1 MKKAI
6 SMMLATAMAA
16 TCLAGCGSAA
26 SSSAAASSEAASSEA
41 TSAATSE
48 ASTGEKTFENTE
60 LNIAV
65 FEGGYGSDYWDE
77 ITKRFEAAY
86 PGVTVNMQISPKIGD
101 IIRPQIVAGN
111 VPDFISMN
119 DNDSTGL
126 ISSMVKEHA
135 LMDLSDV
142 FEEGGIDDDT
152 PLKDQV
158 IDGYLMDGT
167 VALNHTQS
175 QTDMMMNKALFIP
188 NGNWMEGEMAD
199 APRADG
205 FEFGLTCAPVLDDG
219 ETRYVM
225 SSVEQFEIPANA
237 KNPELAKE
245 FLRFLYTEDSVKLF
259 AEKANGIYALKKAN
273 EMVKGIVTDGV
284 YNMNDIYQE
293 GTFMVFGWDAMP
305 DTSKVVIAD
314 SVFNVASDVMN
325 GDMTAEQWR
334 DGIEAAFEEIAA
346 SK

>member
-119 DNDSTGL
+119 DNDSTGM
-126 ISSMVKEHA
+126 ISSMSFRKEVMEASAKNGFTNATDAADYLVNKGVPFRDAHGIVGQLVLACIAKGIA
-135 LMDLSDV
+135 LDDLSLEEYKAISPV
-142 FEEGGIDDDT
+142 FEEDVYEAISMKTCVEKRLTIGAPGQEAM
-152 PLKDQV
+152 KKV
-158 IDGYLMDGT
+158 I
-167 VALNHTQS
+167 
-175 QTDMMMNKALFIP
+175 
-188 NGNWMEGEMAD
+188 
-199 APRADG
+199 
-205 FEFGLTCAPVLDDG
+205 
-219 ETRYVM
+219 
-225 SSVEQFEIPANA
+225 
-237 KNPELAKE
+237 
-245 FLRFLYTEDSVKLF
+245 
-259 AEKANGIYALKKAN
+259 GIYKKQLD
-273 EMVKGIVTDGV
+273 MD
-284 YNMNDIYQE
+284 
-293 GTFMVFGWDAMP
+293 
-305 DTSKVVIAD
+305 
-314 SVFNVASDVMN
+314 DV
-325 GDMTAEQWR
+325 R
-334 DGIEAAFEEIAA
+334 
-346 SK
+346 

>member
-1 MKKAI
+1 MELI
-6 SMMLATAMAA
+6 Y
-16 TCLAGCGSAA
+16 
-26 SSSAAASSEAASSEA
+26 SSEDWIPLGTINDVTGSKSSY
-41 TSAATSE
+41 TS
-48 ASTGEKTFENTE
+48 GK
-60 LNIAV
+60 
-65 FEGGYGSDYWDE
+65 GGYGCW
-77 ITKRFEAAY
+77 A
-86 PGVTVNMQISPKIGD
+86 IS
-101 IIRPQIVAGN
+101 
-111 VPDFISMN
+111 
-119 DNDSTGL
+119 
-126 ISSMVKEHA
+126 
-135 LMDLSDV
+135 
-142 FEEGGIDDDT
+142 
-152 PLKDQV
+152 
-158 IDGYLMDGT
+158 
-167 VALNHTQS
+167 
-175 QTDMMMNKALFIP
+175 
-188 NGNWMEGEMAD
+188 
-199 APRADG
+199 
-205 FEFGLTCAPVLDDG
+205 
-219 ETRYVM
+219 
-225 SSVEQFEIPANA
+225 ANA

>member
-48 ASTGEKTFENTE
+48 ASTGEKTFENNE

-65 FEGGYGSDYWDE
+65 FEGGYGSEYWDE
-77 ITKRFEAAY
+77 IIKRFEAAY

-158 IDGYLMDGT
+158 IDGLL
-167 VALNHTQS
+167 VALLLENGL
-175 QTDMMMNKALFIP
+175 ALV
-188 NGNWMEGEMAD
+188 
-199 APRADG
+199 DG
-205 FEFGLTCAPVLDDG
+205 ALVQLGLLEFGHGLLSFQLVGPRIRLVPSARRPHIA
-219 ETRYVM
+219 
-225 SSVEQFEIPANA
+225 FP
-237 KNPELAKE
+237 
-245 FLRFLYTEDSVKLF
+245 
-259 AEKANGIYALKKAN
+259 
-273 EMVKGIVTDGV
+273 IV
-284 YNMNDIYQE
+284 
-293 GTFMVFGWDAMP
+293 AM
-305 DTSKVVIAD
+305 
-314 SVFNVASDVMN
+314 
-325 GDMTAEQWR
+325 
-334 DGIEAAFEEIAA
+334 
-346 SK
+346 

>member
-1 MKKAI
+1 MARTGFCHRHRQLKAI
-6 SMMLATAMAA
+6 ASYTPGSLSSDEALKVFQNMA
-16 TCLAGCGSAA
+16 
-26 SSSAAASSEAASSEA
+26 
-41 TSAATSE
+41 
-48 ASTGEKTFENTE
+48 
-60 LNIAV
+60 
-65 FEGGYGSDYWDE
+65 
-77 ITKRFEAAY
+77 
-86 PGVTVNMQISPKIGD
+86 KIG
-101 IIRPQIVAGN
+101 
-111 VPDFISMN
+111 
-119 DNDSTGL
+119 T
-126 ISSMVKEHA
+126 
-135 LMDLSDV
+135 
-142 FEEGGIDDDT
+142 
-152 PLKDQV
+152 
-158 IDGYLMDGT
+158 DGYLMDGT